1 MVKSGNM
8 DGSSVE
14 FKHHCA
20 QINLIVSSL
29 NPHVCWVYG
38 SYMKLLVCLKIG
50 HTRESMLLN
59 HQSAYHIQYQYT
71 PFSITPKTIP
81 FGSEHCLRRYG

>member
-38 SYMKLLVCLKIG
+38 SYMKLLVLSEN
-50 HTRESMLLN
+50 RA
-59 HQSAYHIQYQYT
+59 HQRIYAA
-71 PFSITPKTIP
+71 
-81 FGSEHCLRRYG
+81 